1 MPAFHVRTVAYVFQR
16 TITPVLHAAAQV
28 VTLEAHVSLIL
39 ASPSRAKTVVFAHR
53 CQRARIRVHVLVRLL
68 AAIVRV
74 LQVTLATIVNRILAS
89 LILVKTVPYVTH
101 CPKLLFHVH
110 ARPAISEAFV
120 PSILVQRILV
130 KTVAHALLFQTALF
144 HAHVYRILLAID
156 VN

>member
-1 MPAFHVRTVAYVFQR
+1 MADCVPHFR
-16 TITPVLHAAAQV
+16 IPL
-28 VTLEAHVSLIL
+28 
-39 ASPSRAKTVVFAHR
+39 
-53 CQRARIRVHVLVRLL
+53 IRVHVLVHLL
-68 AAIVRV
+68 AAIFHA
-74 LQVTLATIVNRILAS
+74 LQVTLVTIVKRILVS
-89 LILVKTVPYVTH
+89 LILVKTVAYAIR
-101 CPKLLFHVH
+101 CPKLPFHVH